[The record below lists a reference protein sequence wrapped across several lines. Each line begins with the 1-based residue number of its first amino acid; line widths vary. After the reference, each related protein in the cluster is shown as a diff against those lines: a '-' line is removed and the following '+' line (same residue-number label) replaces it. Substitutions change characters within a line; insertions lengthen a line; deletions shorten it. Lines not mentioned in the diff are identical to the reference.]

1 MSPLD
6 SLASL
11 AIQLPWNGAG
21 VGGWNYRMSG
31 EEVWSRRSVSME
43 GEDTWS
49 RSVSTGGGLIEQRK
63 HGMWLAKE
71 LGRRL
76 RD

>member
-21 VGGWNYRMSG
+21 VGGGNYRMSG
-31 EEVWSRRSVSME
+31 EEVWSRKSVSTG
-43 GEDTWS
+43 GEDIWR
-49 RSVSTGGGLIEQRK
+49 RSVSTGGGVIEQMK
-63 HGMWLAKE
+63 HSRWLAME

>member
-1 MSPLD
+1 MSPFD
-6 SLASL
+6 YLAGL

-31 EEVWSRRSVSME
+31 EEVWSRRSVTTG
-43 GEDTWS
+43 GEEIWS
-49 RSVSTGGGLIEQRK
+49 RSVSTGGGVIDQRK
-63 HGMWLAKE
+63 HSSWSATE

-76 RD
+76 RN